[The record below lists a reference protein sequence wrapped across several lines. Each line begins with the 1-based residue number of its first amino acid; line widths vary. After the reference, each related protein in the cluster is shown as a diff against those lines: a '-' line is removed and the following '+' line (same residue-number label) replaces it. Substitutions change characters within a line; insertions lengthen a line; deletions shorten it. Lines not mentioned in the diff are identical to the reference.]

1 MSISEPSDVS
11 IRLIETAQARGIPRR
26 GLTRRL
32 AALCAVTDHAAH
44 KWVTGE
50 SEPSRRNAEKIAA
63 AWGVTVA
70 YLLFGETVEAM
81 EAAKTNE
88 VALPLLSIN
97 QLHRAGSLD
106 DQDLVEIERFARL
119 LASKNVHQ
127 GAR

>member
-1 MSISEPSDVS
+1 MSISKPSDVS
-11 IRLIETAQARGIPRR
+11 VRLIETALARGIPRR

-32 AALCAVTDHAAH
+32 SALCAVTDHAAH

-88 VALPLLSIN
+88 VALPLLAIN

-106 DQDLVEIERFARL
+106 DQDLVEVERFARL
-119 LASKNVHQ
+119 LASKNTHQ